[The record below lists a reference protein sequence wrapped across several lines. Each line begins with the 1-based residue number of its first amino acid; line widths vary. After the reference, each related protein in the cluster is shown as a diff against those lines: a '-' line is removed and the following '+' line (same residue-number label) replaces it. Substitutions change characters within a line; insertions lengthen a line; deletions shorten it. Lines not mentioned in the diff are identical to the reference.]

1 MLRWA
6 FAPFALLAGT
16 FLLLPLAEGVVVRG
30 RQSRGSQR
38 DVEEKLASDAA
49 ANPIRRVVTLL
60 QSMAKKV
67 EEEGQKEVELYEKY
81 VCHCK
86 TFGGSLEAS
95 IAESNVKVPQVA
107 KEIEQSE
114 ATVKRLKEELKSH
127 QEDRSSASSTMD
139 ATTAQR
145 EGERKEFL
153 AEEIEYKANLAAL
166 AGAIGAVEKGM
177 TGQFLQTGAGA
188 ALRRAV
194 MSDAALEEY
203 DRQAVIAFLS
213 GGSEVAETYVPKSTE
228 VLGILKQIEE
238 DFSKSLADITTEE
251 DEKVKL
257 YEEMMAAKKKQ
268 VQELTDAIER
278 KTAQVGDL
286 QVSIVNMQGE
296 LTESEAALLE
306 DKKFFADLQKDCG
319 NKTAEWDERKKL
331 RTEELLAI
339 HQTIKILNE
348 DDALDLFKKT
358 LPSPSFVQ
366 MVANDNQLRS
376 KALDIVR
383 QAKSKKGSDEVGLN
397 LIAMAL
403 HGKKVN
409 FDKVLKLI
417 DDLVEVLAKEQQ
429 DDDHKKEYC
438 EKTLDKTDD
447 KKKELEQ
454 MISDLDISI
463 DDETETIKT
472 LTEEIKALTDGIAA
486 LDKQVTEATETRK
499 EEHEAYLE
507 LMQSDSAAKELLGI
521 AKNRLNKFY
530 NPALYKPPP
539 KQELTDEEQIV
550 VNFGGTPPPTPAP
563 GGIAGTG
570 VMALVQLHSFGGEDV
585 APPPPPEAFAP
596 YAKKAQ
602 MSNGVLAMIDM
613 LVADLDKEMTEA
625 EADEKDAQ
633 VEYESL
639 ISDSAAKRAQDSKAV
654 TDKEGAKADAETALQ
669 AAKDSDSAK
678 KSELMATEEYMA
690 GLHSECDWLLKN
702 FELRKEAR
710 AGEIESLKAA
720 KAVLAGA
727 DYSFVQQEHRA
738 PKAAS
743 LRGRA

>member
-358 LPSPSFVQ
+358 LPSQDASGLLQVSQ
-366 MVANDNQLRS
+366 GQTAQAAKARS
-376 KALDIVR
+376 LLARKLPRDARSLHPDLGLIVMSLSS
-383 QAKSKKGSDEVGLN
+383 SKVDFT
-397 LIAMAL
+397 
-403 HGKKVN
+403 KVM
-409 FDKVLKLI
+409 KLI
-417 DDLVEVLAKEQQ
+417 DTMITVLKQEQV
-429 DDDHKKEYC
+429 DDAHKKETC
-438 EKTLDKTDD
+438 EKLIDRSEDTIKETQKHLGDLSSVIEEKQEIISVLADEIKELKAGIETLDKSVADATF
-447 KKKELEQ
+447 
-454 MISDLDISI
+454 MR
-463 DDETETIKT
+463 
-472 LTEEIKALTDGIAA
+472 
-486 LDKQVTEATETRK
+486 KQ
-499 EEHEAYLE
+499 EHEEYTE
-507 LMQSDSAAKELLGI
+507 LMSTNSMAKDLLEH
-521 AKNRLNKFY
+521 AQNRLHQFY
-530 NPALYKPPP
+530 NPKLY
-539 KQELTDEEQIV
+539 LA
-550 VNFGGTPPPTPAP
+550 PAP
-563 GGIAGTG
+563 APVSEMERIENAFAEPAEGE
-570 VMALVQLHSFGGEDV
+570 VLVQSASVHRSRD
-585 APPPPPEAFAP
+585 APPPPPATWNA
-596 YAKKAQ
+596 YAKK
-602 MSNGVLAMIDM
+602 MEGSNGVTSMINLLIKTLSTDM
-613 LVADLDKEMTEA
+613 AQA
-625 EADEKDAQ
+625 ESQEKSAQ
-633 VEYESL
+633 AEYERTM
-639 ISDSAAKRAQDSKAV
+639 SDAAAKRAADSREIVAKESSKAQ
-654 TDKEGAKADAETALQ
+654 AEV
-669 AAKDSDSAK
+669 SRVSAK
-678 KSELMATEEYMA
+678 ESSMDKTRELMASEQYA
-690 GLHSECDWLLKN
+690 SQLHADCDWLLQN
-702 FELRKEAR
+702 FELRRQAR
-710 AGEIESLKAA
+710 ADEADALNEA

-727 DYSFVQQEHRA
+727 DYSFLESKSA
-738 PKAAS
+738 PRKSMLAR
-743 LRGRA
+743 L

>member
-1 MLRWA
+1 L
-6 FAPFALLAGT
+6 ALGRIAVLSLQTIAS
-16 FLLLPLAEGVVVRG
+16 GVYPCQMKIVGYAVAVLCAA
-30 RQSRGSQR
+30 SAH
-38 DVEEKLASDAA
+38 ASDLEAS
-49 ANPIRRVVTLL
+49 ANPIRRVVTML
-60 QSMAKKV
+60 QSMQKKI
-67 EEEGQKEVELYEKY
+67 EAETEKEKALYDKY
-81 VCHCK
+81 MCYCK
-86 TFGGSLEAS
+86 TSSGTLQESIAAGETKVPQLEAS
-95 IAESNVKVPQVA
+95 LDKTKAKKTQTDEAIKDHQTSRDEAKKALEAAIKLREKEAAEFSK
-107 KEIEQSE
+107 E
-114 ATVKRLKEELKSH
+114 ATMY
-127 QEDRSSASSTMD
+127 QENIDALTKAISAISNGM
-139 ATTAQR
+139 
-145 EGERKEFL
+145 
-153 AEEIEYKANLAAL
+153 
-166 AGAIGAVEKGM
+166 AGG
-177 TGQFLQTGAGA
+177 FLQT
-188 ALRRAV
+188 
-194 MSDAALEEY
+194 S
-203 DRQAVIAFLS
+203 
-213 GGSEVAETYVPKSTE
+213 
-228 VLGILKQIEE
+228 
-238 DFSKSLADITTEE
+238 
-251 DEKVKL
+251 
-257 YEEMMAAKKKQ
+257 
-268 VQELTDAIER
+268 
-278 KTAQVGDL
+278 TAQVVKQL
-286 QVSIVNMQGE
+286 AVNSASLANAERDMLLAFLDQRDGYAPQGGEILGMLKQMKDEMEKTLSE
-296 LTESEAALLE
+296 LTGEEETAKANSIALEAAKEKEIAANTAGIEEKTTKTGQLGVDIAHMSNELEDTSEALAE
-306 DKKFFADLQKDCG
+306 DQKFFADLAKNC
-319 NKTAEWDERKKL
+319 KTKADEWDEITKL
-331 RTEELLAI
+331 RAQESVAI
-339 HQTIKILNE
+339 AETIKILND
-348 DDALDLFKKT
+348 DDALELFKKT